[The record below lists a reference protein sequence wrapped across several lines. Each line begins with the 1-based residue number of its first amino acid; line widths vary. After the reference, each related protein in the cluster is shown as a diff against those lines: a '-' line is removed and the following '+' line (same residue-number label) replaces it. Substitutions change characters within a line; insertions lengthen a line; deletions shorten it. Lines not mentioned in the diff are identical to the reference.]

1 MKQRRTS
8 KDAHVAGSRDGA
20 YILYYMYERPR
31 RVTHA
36 TRYSIRW

>member
-20 YILYYMYERPR
+20 YILYERPR

-36 TRYSIRW
+36 TRCSIWW